1 MRWTE
6 GPVEATRKWY
16 IWLAGPRSPWSFC
29 QEAIRVETIPVDL
42 DVNRIASDPFIFG
55 IARLLVLADS
65 T

>member
-1 MRWTE
+1 METL
-6 GPVEATRKWY
+6 
-16 IWLAGPRSPWSFC
+16 LAAARSTQSFC

-65 T
+65 S